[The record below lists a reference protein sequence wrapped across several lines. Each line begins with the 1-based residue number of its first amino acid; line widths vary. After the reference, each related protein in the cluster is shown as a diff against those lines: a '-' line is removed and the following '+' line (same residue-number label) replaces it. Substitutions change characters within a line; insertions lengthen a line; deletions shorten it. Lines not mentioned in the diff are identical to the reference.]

1 MTRPVFPAA
10 ARGFATTA
18 LVAFAAL
25 LLAACGGGGGGG
37 GGGGAETA
45 AAPATGTAPPATAAA
60 DVPVTVTG
68 TVTGFGSVIIDGTR
82 FDDGTASVK
91 VDTNPSELAAGSLP
105 DVKLGMHVEATSS
118 GGKLSNVTIRSSL
131 LGAVGA
137 VDAAGSSFTVHQQT
151 VSVLTLGATPTVF
164 EGLSGL
170 SALAAGDVVEV
181 HGTVDNTG
189 KVVATRVERK
199 ARTDTAAGTRVG
211 GLVQA
216 LDATAKTFKLGNLTV
231 NFSAATV
238 VPAGK
243 ALANG
248 QMVAVFALAAPPI
261 GGPGVAQVMAAKS
274 LKIVTPE
281 EGGSLAVGGR
291 VMAYVSLADFTVQ
304 GVRIDASTATLEGGV
319 AADVVAG
326 ANVAVQG
333 TVTAGVLKATKLR
346 LLKNAEDVKA
356 SLLGP
361 VTDFVSSASFKVRG
375 AAVDASTA
383 TFSGGTAADLGNG
396 ANVKVTGRVL
406 GDVLKATAVEFVAPP
421 ATGAIKLKGEVSE
434 LNATAGTF
442 RFLGVR
448 LKLQT
453 STQFVGGVA
462 ADLANGKRVEIT
474 GTAADVAAAAVSA
487 AVSGEPPVVNV
498 SKLEFLTGTA
508 AANAVVVS
516 GRVDGLNLGDA
527 RLINPAS
534 GSGTVSFKLTGVEV
548 AVNGSTTFTGGAELD
563 LSNGIEVLVKG
574 SLTSNATTGARSL
587 VATSIEIRK
596 PEDRPTGLVVTGAV
610 SDFVSKAAFRI
621 GQQKV
626 DASNAVFVNGV
637 EADLANGRSV
647 EGTGTLAGAEGARYV
662 VLSKLRFNK

>member
-1 MTRPVFPAA
+1 MTRPSLPSSV
-10 ARGFATTA
+10 RSFATIT
-18 LVAFAAL
+18 LAAL

-37 GGGGAETA
+37 ADTA
-45 AAPATGTAPPATAAA
+45 APPVTGVTPPVA
-60 DVPVTVTG
+60 DVPVTVMG

-82 FDDGTASVK
+82 FDDGAASVK
-91 VDTNPSELAAGSLP
+91 VDTNPTELAAGSLP

-118 GGKLSNVTIRSSL
+118 GGKLSNVTIRAAL
-131 LGAVGA
+131 MGVVGA

-151 VSVLTLGATPTVF
+151 VGVLTTGATPTVF

-170 SALAAGDVVEV
+170 AALTAGDVVEV
-181 HGTVDNTG
+181 HGTVDETR

-199 ARTDTAAGTRVG
+199 ARTDVAAGTRVG

-216 LDATAKTFKLGNLTV
+216 LDATAQTFKLGNLTV

-243 ALANG
+243 TLANG
-248 QMVAVFALAAPPI
+248 QLVAVFALAAPPSSEPLT
-261 GGPGVAQVMAAKS
+261 GGPGVAQVLVAKS

-281 EGGSLAVGGR
+281 EGGGLAVGGR

-304 GVRIDASTATLEGGV
+304 GVRIDASTASLEGGT

-346 LLKNAEDVKA
+346 VLKSSDDVKA

-375 AAVDASTA
+375 ATVDASAAALT
-383 TFSGGTAADLGNG
+383 GGTAADLGNG

-406 GDVLKATAVEFVAPP
+406 GEVLKATSVEFVAPP
-421 ATGAIKLKGEVSE
+421 ATGTIKLKGEVRE
-434 LNATAGTF
+434 LNASAGTF

-462 ADLANGKRVEIT
+462 ADLANGKRIEVT
-474 GTAADVAAAAVSA
+474 GTAADVLAAAASTL
-487 AVSGEPPVVNV
+487 VSGEPPVVNV
-498 SKLEFLTGTA
+498 SKLEFLTDTA
-508 AANAVVVS
+508 VANAVVVS
-516 GRVDGLNLGDA
+516 GRVDGLNLGDG
-527 RLINPAS
+527 RLVNPIN
-534 GSGTVSFKLTGVEV
+534 GTGTVSFKLTGVEV
-548 AVNGSTTFTGGAELD
+548 AINGSTTFTGGAELD
-563 LSNGIEVLVKG
+563 LSNGMQVLVKG
-574 SLTSNATTGARSL
+574 NLTANATTGVRSL

-596 PEDRPTGLVVTGAV
+596 PEDRPAGLVVVGAV
-610 SDFVSKAAFRI
+610 SDFVSKSSFRI

-626 DASNAVFVNGV
+626 DASNAVFSNGV
-637 EADLANGRSV
+637 EADLANGRAV

-662 VLSKLRFNK
+662 VLSKLRFIK